1 MGREEWISVLKLS
14 NLWAF
19 AELRHKAVEE
29 LLMTNIDPVE
39 MVMLAREYKV
49 EILLVKGYVG
59 LITRNKGPSA
69 EEAKR
74 LGYETTIQLYGRRE
88 LYSKGNPMNLD
99 GIVRKMFEEELD
111 DIKYHSEAIRGLD
124 SR

>member
-19 AELRHKAVEE
+19 AELRHKAVDG
-29 LLMTNIDPVE
+29 LSTTNIDPVD
-39 MVMLAREYKV
+39 MIMLAREYKV

-59 LITRNKGPSA
+59 LITRNEGPSV

-74 LGYETTIQLYGRRE
+74 LVIGRAT
-88 LYSKGNPMNLD
+88 SPTW
-99 GIVRKMFEEELD
+99 I
-111 DIKYHSEAIRGLD
+111 
-124 SR
+124 